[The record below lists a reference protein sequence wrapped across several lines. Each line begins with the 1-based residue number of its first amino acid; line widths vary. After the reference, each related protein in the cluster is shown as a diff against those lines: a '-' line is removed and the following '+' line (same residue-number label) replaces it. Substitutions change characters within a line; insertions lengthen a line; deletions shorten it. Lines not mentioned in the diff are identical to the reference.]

1 MTATRREFLSRA
13 AAAAAMTGFGP
24 GMTSAMSAFAQSR
37 RPYLD
42 LATRCA
48 TWIDQST
55 QRNASGMA
63 WPADPLKPAVIGL
76 DYYNG
81 MPGVVSFFA
90 NLFHAGGDEKWRD
103 RAQQGGAYLV
113 SETARRGNPVGAGL
127 YTGLAGLATTYRTL
141 EATKVGPQWSDA
153 AKQTA
158 KELASRAKRTADG
171 AEWLDSNDIIGGTAG
186 IGLFLVDASVRWK
199 DNALADLAVQAGRK
213 LLKTAQPAEGG
224 LMWFPGSS
232 TARNY
237 PNFSH
242 GTSGVAYFLA
252 TLYQQ
257 TKDKVFLDGAL
268 AGAKYLDAVATKRDG
283 ARAIFHVTG
292 GGEDRFYLSWCH
304 GPVGTARFYH
314 RLQQATGDRKWGQVV
329 DELSAWIMTSG
340 APEQQ
345 SAGYWNNISQCCGAV
360 GIGQYCIDL
369 ARHRPTQA
377 ADKLRERVVST
388 TRAKATDDEAGLR
401 WVQAEN
407 RVSPENVV
415 AQTGF
420 MQGAAGVG
428 TFFLQLD
435 AFSRGVKWATPLP
448 DTPWT

>member
-1 MTATRREFLSRA
+1 MPPTRREFLSQASA
-13 AAAAAMTGFGP
+13 AAAIAGLGP
-24 GMTSAMSAFAQSR
+24 GITHALDAFAQSN
-37 RPYLD
+37 RPFLD
-42 LATRCA
+42 LAIRCA
-48 TWIDQST
+48 QWIDTST
-55 QRNASGMA
+55 QRSEKGMS
-63 WPADPLKPAVIGL
+63 WPAAPAKPVAIGL

-81 MPGVVSFFA
+81 LPGVVAFFA
-90 NLFHAGGDEKWRD
+90 NLYHASGDEKWRE
-103 RAQQGGAYLV
+103 RAQQGGAYLLAD
-113 SETARRGNPVGAGL
+113 SAGRERSLGGGL

-141 EATKVGPQWSDA
+141 DTTKVGPQWGDA
-153 AKQTA
+153 ARETVKHLSATA
-158 KELASRAKRTADG
+158 RPIADG
-171 AEWLDSNDIIGGTAG
+171 VEWADSNDIISGTAG
-186 IGLFLVDASVRWK
+186 TGLFLIDASLAWK
-199 DNALADLAVQAGRK
+199 DNALADLAVRAGKR

-224 LMWFPGSS
+224 LMWFPSS
-232 TARNY
+232 ATPRNY

-257 TKDKVFLDGAL
+257 TKDQAFLDGAL

-283 ARAIFHVTG
+283 GRAIFHVTG

-304 GPVGTARFYH
+304 GPVGTARLYY
-314 RLQQATGDRKWGQVV
+314 RLRQVNRNKDWGLAL
-329 DELSAWIMTSG
+329 DELTIWLMNSG

-345 SAGYWNNISQCCGAV
+345 SAGYWNNISQCCGNV
-360 GIGQYCIDL
+360 GIGQYCLDL
-369 ARHRPTQA
+369 MRYRPSPA
-377 ADKLRERVVST
+377 AEKLRDRVIANTKS
-388 TRAKATDDEAGLR
+388 RATDDEKGLR

-435 AFSRGVKWATPLP
+435 AFSRGQRWLTPFP
-448 DTPWT
+448 DTPWR